1 MRVPHPIRFQLAEN
15 IRAFRKQIGMTQEQL
30 AASAGLHIT
39 YVNEIEGG
47 KRNVAI
53 DNIGRIAEALNVAP
67 ALLLS
72 PPEIDL

>member
-1 MRVPHPIRFQLAEN
+1 MRSPHPIRFQLAHN
-15 IRAFRKQIGMTQEQL
+15 MRAFRKQVGMTQEQL
-30 AASAGLHIT
+30 AASAGLHVT
-39 YVNEIEGG
+39 YVNEIERG

-72 PPEIDL
+72 SAEPDL

>member
-15 IRAFRKQIGMTQEQL
+15 MRAFRKQIGMTQEQL
-30 AASAGLHIT
+30 AASAGLHVT
-39 YVNEIEGG
+39 YVNEIERG

-67 ALLLS
+67 SVLLAPL
-72 PPEIDL
+72 EIDL

>member
-15 IRAFRKQIGMTQEQL
+15 IRAIRKQIGMTQEQL
-30 AASAGLHIT
+30 AASAGLHVT

-53 DNIGRIAEALNVAP
+53 DNIGRIAEALKVAP

-72 PPEIDL
+72 PSETDL